1 MTTYPPASAALRWNI
16 QNSALHVL
24 ARTGTP
30 TSLVRYE
37 DVVRDPE
44 LVLREAATFAG
55 VPLSD
60 EALRFLS
67 GGDGDGRHADLSAAH
82 TVSGNRVR
90 FLSGRVPIRQDDAW
104 QAAMSAGQRRT
115 VTALTLPLLSRYGY
129 VRSGGWLARNRLRA
143 S

>member
-1 MTTYPPASAALRWNI
+1 
-16 QNSALHVL
+16 VL

-44 LVLREAATFAG
+44 LVLREVAAFAG

-60 EALRFLS
+60 EALRFL
-67 GGDGDGRHADLSAAH
+67 GDGDGHGRHADLGAAH

-104 QAAMSAGQRRT
+104 QAAMHAGQRRT
-115 VTALTLPLLSRYGY
+115 VTALTFPLLGRYGY
-129 VRSGGWLARNRLRA
+129 VGGGGWLAQKRLRA
-143 S
+143 P